1 MKIEGS
7 ELGELKDVMR
17 DQNIDDAE
25 EMKKIGSH
33 EEEKKSHDLET
44 SDYSVN
50 VKRQ

>member
-7 ELGELKDVMR
+7 KICELKEVMR

-25 EMKKIGSH
+25 EMKKICPD
-33 EEEKKSHDLET
+33 EEEKKSHDWET

-50 VKRQ
+50 VEGQ